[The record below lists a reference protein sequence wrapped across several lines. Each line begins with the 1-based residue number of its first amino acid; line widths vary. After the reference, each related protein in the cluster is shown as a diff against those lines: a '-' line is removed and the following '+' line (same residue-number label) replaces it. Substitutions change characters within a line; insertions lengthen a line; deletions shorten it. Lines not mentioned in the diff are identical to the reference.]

1 MDSVGIVSIVNR
13 VNFSILAKEGK
24 VLQIQVVLGG
34 PGSLALALG
43 VSMWA
48 DPVAL
53 GVGCGAWQA
62 VVRS

>member
-1 MDSVGIVSIVNR
+1 MDSVGIVFIVNR
-13 VNFSILAKEGK
+13 VNYSTVVK

-53 GVGCGAWQA
+53 GVGCSAWQV

>member
-13 VNFSILAKEGK
+13 VNYSTVVK

-53 GVGCGAWQA
+53 GVGCGAWQV